1 MNLTHLNSMIKDQV
15 QGKHEHRQR
24 SGLFETMIC
33 LVVCILFFSTT
44 IDVKADV
51 GKGAA
56 SGAAIG
62 GFLGLVFGG
71 DLGDVVEGAAIGA
84 GAGAIGGAVSGS
96 MKKKEAE
103 KRTQQQRE
111 QEQRR
116 NQKEQ
121 KQSQQQQAAKSQP
134 AAKGPQYDEQALIRA
149 IGEDNYR
156 GLVALV
162 DCEHKRAEALAK
174 AGSASSNPD
183 HRLSSIWLEA
193 LIASDLR
200 QKERTAELY
209 QQLVSADGDIDT
221 PQQAS
226 IETDKVLMDV
236 RQERRAK
243 GISCKP

>member
-1 MNLTHLNSMIKDQV
+1 MNRKHLNLINKVHIRGQNDHKRRV
-15 QGKHEHRQR
+15 
-24 SGLFETMIC
+24 GLFETMIC
-33 LVVCILFFSTT
+33 VVVCILFFGIG

-51 GKGAA
+51 RKGAA

-71 DLGDVVEGAAIGA
+71 DLGDVVVGAAAGA
-84 GAGAIGGAVSGS
+84 GAGAIGGAVSDS

-103 KRTQQQRE
+103 K
-111 QEQRR
+111 
-116 NQKEQ
+116 KA
-121 KQSQQQQAAKSQP
+121 KQQQAAKAQP

-162 DCEHKRAEALAK
+162 DCEHERAAALAK
-174 AGSASSNPD
+174 AGAASSNPD
-183 HRLSSIWLEA
+183 HKLSSIWLEA

-209 QQLVSADGDIDT
+209 QQLVSADEDIDT
-221 PQQAS
+221 AQQAS
-226 IETDKVLMDV
+226 IEADKVLMDV

-243 GISCKP
+243 GISCKRL

>member
-1 MNLTHLNSMIKDQV
+1 MNLTNLNSTNKDQV
-15 QGKHEHRQR
+15 QGQSERRRRGGQ
-24 SGLFETMIC
+24 FETMIC
-33 LVVCILFFSTT
+33 LIVCILFFSMS
-44 IDVKADV
+44 IDVKANV

-71 DLGDVVEGAAIGA
+71 DLGDVVEGAAVGA

-103 KRTQQQRE
+103 KRA
-111 QEQRR
+111 
-116 NQKEQ
+116 K
-121 KQSQQQQAAKSQP
+121 QQQAEKAPQ
-134 AAKGPQYDEQALIRA
+134 AATDPQYDEQALIRA

-174 AGSASSNPD
+174 AGAASSNPD

-221 PQQAS
+221 AQQAS
-226 IETDKVLMDV
+226 LETDKVLMDV

>member
-1 MNLTHLNSMIKDQV
+1 
-15 QGKHEHRQR
+15 
-24 SGLFETMIC
+24 MIC
-33 LVVCILFFSTT
+33 LIVWFLFFSAA

-51 GKGAA
+51 GRGAA

-71 DLGDVVEGAAIGA
+71 DLGDVVEGAAVGA

-103 KRTQQQRE
+103 KRAQQQRA
-111 QEQRR
+111 Q
-116 NQKEQ
+116 EQ
-121 KQSQQQQAAKSQP
+121 KQSQQQQAAKAQQ
-134 AAKGPQYDEQALIRA
+134 ATKDAQYDEQALIRA

-162 DCEHKRAEALAK
+162 DCEHKRAAALAK
-174 AGSASSNPD
+174 AGAASSNPD
-183 HRLSSIWLEA
+183 HKLSSLWLEA
-193 LIASDLR
+193 LIANDLK
-200 QKERTAELY
+200 QKDRTAQLY

-221 PQQAS
+221 IQQAS
-226 IETDKVLMDV
+226 VETDKVLMDV

>member
-1 MNLTHLNSMIKDQV
+1 MNLIHLKLINRCQV
-15 QGKHEHRQR
+15 QRQNEHKRCA
-24 SGLFETMIC
+24 GIFETMIC
-33 LVVCILFFSTT
+33 VVVCILFFS
-44 IDVKADV
+44 IGLDAKADV

-71 DLGDVVEGAAIGA
+71 DIDDVIEGAAIGA
-84 GAGAIGGAVSGS
+84 GAGAVGGAVSGS

-103 KRTQQQRE
+103 KRAKQQQE
-111 QEQRR
+111 A
-116 NQKEQ
+116 KA
-121 KQSQQQQAAKSQP
+121 QQ

-162 DCEHKRAEALAK
+162 DCQHKRAEALAK
-174 AGSASSNPD
+174 AGAASSNPD
-183 HRLSSIWLEA
+183 HRLSSLWLEA

-200 QKERTAELY
+200 QKDRTAKLY
-209 QQLVSADGDIDT
+209 QQLVSADEDIDT
-221 PQQAS
+221 AQQAS

-243 GISCKP
+243 GVSCQR

>member
-1 MNLTHLNSMIKDQV
+1 MNLTHLNSTNKDQV
-15 QGKHEHRQR
+15 QGKHEHRR
-24 SGLFETMIC
+24 RVGPFETMIC
-33 LVVCILFFSTT
+33 VVVCILFFGIG

-103 KRTQQQRE
+103 KRA
-111 QEQRR
+111 
-116 NQKEQ
+116 K
-121 KQSQQQQAAKSQP
+121 QQQAAKAQP
-134 AAKGPQYDEQALIRA
+134 AAKDPQYDEQALIRA

-162 DCEHKRAEALAK
+162 DCQHKRAEALAK
-174 AGSASSNPD
+174 AGAASNNPD

-209 QQLVSADGDIDT
+209 QQLVSADKDIDT
-221 PQQAS
+221 AQQAS

>member
-1 MNLTHLNSMIKDQV
+1 MNLIHLNLINKDQV
-15 QGKHEHRQR
+15 QGQSEHKRCV
-24 SGLFETMIC
+24 GLFETMTC
-33 LVVCILFFSTT
+33 LIVCILFFSIG

-71 DLGDVVEGAAIGA
+71 DLGDVVEGAAVGA

-103 KRTQQQRE
+103 KRA
-111 QEQRR
+111 
-116 NQKEQ
+116 K
-121 KQSQQQQAAKSQP
+121 QQQAAKAQP
-134 AAKGPQYDEQALIRA
+134 AAKDPQYDEQALIRA

-162 DCEHKRAEALAK
+162 DCQHKRAEALAK
-174 AGSASSNPD
+174 AGAASSNPD
-183 HRLSSIWLEA
+183 HKLSSIWLEA

-221 PQQAS
+221 AQQAS

>member
-1 MNLTHLNSMIKDQV
+1 MNLTHLNSMNKDQV
-15 QGKHEHRQR
+15 QGQSEHNQR
-24 SGLFETMIC
+24 VGLFETMIC
-33 LVVCILFFSTT
+33 VVVCILFFGIG

-84 GAGAIGGAVSGS
+84 GAGAVGGAVSGS

-103 KRTQQQRE
+103 KRA
-111 QEQRR
+111 
-116 NQKEQ
+116 K
-121 KQSQQQQAAKSQP
+121 QQQAAKAQP
-134 AAKGPQYDEQALIRA
+134 AAKDPQYDEQALIRA

-162 DCEHKRAEALAK
+162 DCQHKRAEALAK

-236 RQERRAK
+236 RQERRDK

>member
-1 MNLTHLNSMIKDQV
+1 MNHIHYNLINKDRV
-15 QGKHEHRQR
+15 QGQNDHRR
-24 SGLFETMIC
+24 RGGLFETMIC
-33 LVVCILFFSTT
+33 LIVWFLFFSTA
-44 IDVKADV
+44 IDVGADA
-51 GKGAA
+51 GRGAA

-62 GFLGLVFGG
+62 GFLGLIFGG

-103 KRTQQQRE
+103 KRAKQQRA
-111 QEQRR
+111 Q
-116 NQKEQ
+116 EQ
-121 KQSQQQQAAKSQP
+121 KQSQQQQAAKAPQAS
-134 AAKGPQYDEQALIRA
+134 KDPQYDEQALITA

-162 DCEHKRAEALAK
+162 DCQHERAEALAQ
-174 AGSASSNPD
+174 AGAAASNPD
-183 HRLSSIWLEA
+183 HKLSSLWLKA
-193 LIASDLR
+193 LIANDLK

-221 PQQAS
+221 AQQAG

-243 GISCKP
+243 GISCQS

>member
-1 MNLTHLNSMIKDQV
+1 MNLTHLNSMNKDQV

-84 GAGAIGGAVSGS
+84 GAGAVGGAVSGS

-103 KRTQQQRE
+103 KRAQQ
-111 QEQRR
+111 
-116 NQKEQ
+116 K
-121 KQSQQQQAAKSQP
+121 QAAKAQP
-134 AAKGPQYDEQALIRA
+134 AAKDPQYDEQALIRA

-174 AGSASSNPD
+174 AGAASSNPD

-221 PQQAS
+221 AQQAS
-226 IETDKVLMDV
+226 LETDKVLMDV